1 MKAALILLAFAALA
15 GCGVDGAPI
24 RPSLDTGVTVG
35 ENGVQ
40 THSRVNVGIGSRINV
55 GIGL

>member
-1 MKAALILLAFAALA
+1 MKIALTLLSLAALA

-35 ENGVQ
+35 ANGVQ
-40 THSRVNVGIGSRINV
+40 THSRVNVGIGSRVNV

>member
-1 MKAALILLAFAALA
+1 MKAALILLALAALA

-24 RPSLDTGVTVG
+24 RPSLNTGVTVG
-35 ENGVQ
+35 ANGVQ
-40 THSRVNVGIGSRINV
+40 THSRVNVGIGSRVSV